1 MLEREFGSAAVKV
14 PVVGQG
20 TWNMKRDGL
29 EALRT
34 GIELQGK
41 TLQTIADRH
50 GKTPRQVALNF
61 LTRRKSLFTIPKAG
75 KVEDVRESSG
85 GTGWKLTEDD
95 LKLSDG
101 AFRPAGKDEP
111 VGRLYSDP

>member
-1 MLEREFGSAAVKV
+1 MLEREFGSAAVRV

-75 KVEDVRESSG
+75 KVEHVRENSG

-95 LKLSDG
+95 LKLIDG
-101 AFRPAGKDEP
+101 AFPPAGKDEP
-111 VGRLYSDP
+111 LDML

>member
-34 GIELQGK
+34 GIELGMTHIDTAELYTGAEEIIAEAIRGIRSKILGK
-41 TLQTIADRH
+41 AI
-50 GKTPRQVALNF
+50 F
-61 LTRRKSLFTIPKAG
+61 LFQAANRARRSKRLPIGT
-75 KVEDVRESSG
+75 ERRRVRS
-85 GTGWKLTEDD
+85 
-95 LKLSDG
+95 
-101 AFRPAGKDEP
+101 R
-111 VGRLYSDP
+111 